1 MRGGALPP
9 GLLLA
14 ALGLAL
20 AFAPRRAAIAGLA
33 LAVAAAAAAAFAPA
47 PADWREVVF
56 LGGWA
61 SLAATATATYPPR
74 GLSSAATL
82 VLAANAGAWAGAM
95 ISVGG
100 ARVDLVPALIG
111 LIAFPIAALCVRRG
125 GGIAPKVVASW
136 LIAVAALA
144 AALPFLAVTPG
155 YLPDH
160 LD

>member
-20 AFAPRRAAIAGLA
+20 AFAPTRAWIAGLA
-33 LAVAAAAAAAFAPA
+33 LAVLAATATMFAPL
-47 PADWREVVF
+47 PATWREAVF

-61 SLAATATATYPPR
+61 SLAITAAATYPPR
-74 GLSSAATL
+74 GLSPAVVL

-95 ISVGG
+95 VSVAG
-100 ARVDLVPALIG
+100 ARLDGVRALAG
-111 LIAFPIAALCVRRG
+111 LIAFPIATACVQRG

-144 AALPFLAVTPG
+144 AALPFLTVTPG